1 MDPSA
6 YAKEEAAKL
15 REKRDARERKM
26 KSEAVENA
34 RREARA
40 AYNERVQRRCNQ
52 GTNRS
57 HLNVVESNS
66 GNLQVTIV
74 VSVIK

>member
-1 MDPSA
+1 MDPIA
-6 YAKEEAAKL
+6 YAKEAAAKL
-15 REKRDARERKM
+15 KKKRESREQKM
-26 KSEAVENA
+26 MSETIENA

>member
-1 MDPSA
+1 MDPIA
-6 YAKEEAAKL
+6 YAKEAAAKL
-15 REKRDARERKM
+15 KKKRELREQKM
-26 KSEAVENA
+26 KSEAVEGA

-40 AYNERVQRRCNQ
+40 AYNERVQDRCNQ
-52 GTNRS
+52 GTNRP